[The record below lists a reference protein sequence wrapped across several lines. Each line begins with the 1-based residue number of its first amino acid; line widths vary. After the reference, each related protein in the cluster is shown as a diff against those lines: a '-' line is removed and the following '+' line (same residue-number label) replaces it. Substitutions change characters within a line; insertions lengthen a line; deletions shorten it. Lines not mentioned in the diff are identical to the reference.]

1 MFLYWFGD
9 SIWKPNFRFFHLVE
23 RLLWH
28 TFSDD
33 PGRKTAGFCAGDL
46 ELVCPSL
53 FDCQSALFL
62 STMNQQQRVSAFVD
76 VIWDWYAR
84 HKRTLP
90 WRDLKITD
98 DTQRAY
104 MVLVS
109 EIMLQQTQV
118 SRVQIVFKRFL
129 ESFPTIRDLAAATNS
144 EVILAWRGMG
154 YNSRVL
160 RLRDAARTIV
170 TGSRVSALRVQAKNA
185 KLVTGSKR
193 VTFPQSMEELLSIP
207 GIGHY
212 TAGAIRNFAFQLPT
226 ACIDTNIRRILHR
239 TFVGPENSD
248 GTFSMSDKEL
258 MKIAEQ
264 AMMIA
269 LDGKKNHTS
278 ADWYAALMDFG
289 SLVQT
294 KNNPKWDICPLSAKN
309 IMKATRK
316 NFPKSFVRGPKSEP
330 GRSVGGKHIPNRIF
344 RGRIVE
350 SLRDHGSLSLE
361 QIGANISVDWDP
373 AEHREWL
380 QGLLKKLTVDRLV
393 DVKGKKYLLAA

>member
-1 MFLYWFGD
+1 MTQE
-9 SIWKPNFRFFHLVE
+9 KR
-23 RLLWH
+23 
-28 TFSDD
+28 T
-33 PGRKTAGFCAGDL
+33 
-46 ELVCPSL
+46 
-53 FDCQSALFL
+53 Q
-62 STMNQQQRVSAFVD
+62 AFVRE
-76 VIWDWYAR
+76 IWSWYGR

-129 ESFPTIRDLAAATNS
+129 ESFPTLQDLAKASNS

-154 YNSRVL
+154 YNSRAL
-160 RLRDAARTIV
+160 RLRDAAKSIIEREKLRSAKREKKP
-170 TGSRVSALRVQAKNA
+170 SRFSFRHSL
-185 KLVTGSKR
+185 
-193 VTFPQSMEELLSIP
+193 FPTSMEELLSIQ
-207 GIGHY
+207 GIGSY
-212 TAGAIRNFAFQLPT
+212 TAGAIRNFAFHIPT

-239 TFVGPENSD
+239 TFVGPENAD
-248 GTFSMSDKEL
+248 GTWKKDDKYL
-258 MKIAEQ
+258 LKIADEV
-264 AMMIA
+264 MKEA
-269 LDGKKNHTS
+269 LISPSFAKATAGGHHSSLITRTS

-294 KNNPKWDICPLSAKN
+294 KRNPRWDICPLTAKK
-309 IMKATRK
+309 IMKATPK
-316 NFPKSFVRGPKSEP
+316 NFPKTFTSKTSMEP

-350 SLRDHGSLSLE
+350 SLRDAKAGLTTE

-373 AEHREWL
+373 SEHREWL
-380 QGLLKKLTVDRLV
+380 QTLLKKLTVDRLI
-393 DVKGKKYLLAA
+393 DQKGKKYLLAA